1 VLRPGAG
8 GRPGAASGRPPARVL
23 AVAAGSSCP
32 PAAADSVPV
41 AAGNPGRPV
50 VAADSVPVAVE
61 IPDWAV
67 VPQGAV
73 SHVGPAAP
81 TPGGPTPGGPDPG
94 GPDPAVRAVGGS
106 LRAAPVVVAPS
117 PGVSPPAEPPE
128 EGRIPVV
135 PLPELPIVV
144 VPTPGVPL
152 PVVPARAGP
161 GRSTSPEGSS
171 VRGRTSSGG
180 GESCGRQS
188 REDHPPSRNQRHAAA
203 RPGRVQPDRR
213 CARRVRRG
221 SGHRHRGSR
230 HVR

>member
-1 VLRPGAG
+1 VLRSGAG

-32 PAAADSVPV
+32 QVAAADSVP

-67 VPQGAV
+67 VPHGAV

-81 TPGGPTPGGPDPG
+81 PPGVPA
-94 GPDPAVRAVGGS
+94 PAVRAAGGS

-117 PGVSPPAEPPE
+117 PAVSPPAEPPE

-135 PLPELPIVV
+135 PLPDVPVVV
-144 VPTPGVPL
+144 VPTPGVLL